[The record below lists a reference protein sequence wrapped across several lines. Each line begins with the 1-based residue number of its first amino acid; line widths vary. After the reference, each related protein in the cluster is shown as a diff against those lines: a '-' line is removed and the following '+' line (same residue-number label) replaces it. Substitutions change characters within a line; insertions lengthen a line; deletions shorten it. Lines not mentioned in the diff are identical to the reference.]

1 MSVWRANA
9 GRVWRMALQRP
20 ILSVVL
26 AASTARLAAIVM
38 MAVLVDGVA
47 IPDEGQYLAVIGAAA
62 TGQLDGDFWPGYG
75 ESLYASIRTFTWPLT
90 GLFWLLGP
98 HRVVAQLFAALFG
111 VLAAAGVAGLGLRW
125 ADRQVA
131 VGAGLLVALLPS
143 QVLFSSVA
151 LRESMVWAGLVGV
164 LLVADRIME
173 TSRGRDL
180 VRLAALLGGVVFALF
195 HLRQQTALL
204 AIWCVVPAVI
214 WSGTGRRP
222 RLILTASLAL
232 LIPWLAGVGPGGL
245 HLVERAVPR
254 LGTIR
259 TTMSLAA
266 DSVITPVVT
275 LPSVEVEPPSI
286 DSLEPDRSSDAE
298 RLVAVAVG
306 VSDLQASLVEV
317 KDLVATHAGGGVAVD
332 IRTVDV
338 GLEGL
343 LTTLTDA
350 DAGSSVPEEPV
361 SSVPEEPVSSVPE
374 EPVSSVPV
382 EPTVVMDGLALR
394 LVEPS
399 SVSGGAARELVAEL
413 EALRERLPIGAAEM
427 GLVEQVDEAVAAAVE
442 VVDLLAAI
450 IGEAEASAGVESA
463 GVESGPGTE
472 EDAPD
477 SGSGALVIASRPQG
491 PVDDQGRTVFDYYGM
506 LVVADNSASASLS
519 AIPRGIEAFLFRP
532 FLWETGGGLDRR
544 IAGLETVAWVVGYLL
559 LLLGLWQ
566 MRASPERWVLCVAL
580 FVTLTVG
587 AAVTQG
593 NVGTAFRHR
602 DQLLV
607 VVAVPVMVGVQRLFG
622 SGRDRFSGPVGGAPG
637 DA

>member
-1 MSVWRANA
+1 M
-9 GRVWRMALQRP
+9 
-20 ILSVVL
+20 
-26 AASTARLAAIVM
+26 
-38 MAVLVDGVA
+38 
-47 IPDEGQYLAVIGAAA
+47 
-62 TGQLDGDFWPGYG
+62 
-75 ESLYASIRTFTWPLT
+75 
-90 GLFWLLGP
+90 
-98 HRVVAQLFAALFG
+98 
-111 VLAAAGVAGLGLRW
+111 
-125 ADRQVA
+125 
-131 VGAGLLVALLPS
+131 
-143 QVLFSSVA
+143 
-151 LRESMVWAGLVGV
+151 
-164 LLVADRIME
+164 
-173 TSRGRDL
+173 
-180 VRLAALLGGVVFALF
+180 
-195 HLRQQTALL
+195 
-204 AIWCVVPAVI
+204 
-214 WSGTGRRP
+214 
-222 RLILTASLAL
+222 
-232 LIPWLAGVGPGGL
+232 
-245 HLVERAVPR
+245 
-254 LGTIR
+254 
-259 TTMSLAA
+259 
-266 DSVITPVVT
+266 
-275 LPSVEVEPPSI
+275 
-286 DSLEPDRSSDAE
+286 
-298 RLVAVAVG
+298 
-306 VSDLQASLVEV
+306 
-317 KDLVATHAGGGVAVD
+317 
-332 IRTVDV
+332 
-338 GLEGL
+338 
-343 LTTLTDA
+343 
-350 DAGSSVPEEPV
+350 
-361 SSVPEEPVSSVPE
+361 SSVPE

-450 IGEAEASAGVESA
+450 IGEAEASAGVESAGVESAGVESA